1 MVDATLSPSARPF
14 FPGSES
20 KHQQNSALSKEGEA
34 PQATGAEEK
43 EERLPDELDYKILTM
58 KAQHQYI

>member
-14 FPGSES
+14 FPGSDS
-20 KHQQNSALSKEGEA
+20 KHQQNSALSKDGEA
-34 PQATGAEEK
+34 PQATGMEEK

-58 KAQHQYI
+58 KA